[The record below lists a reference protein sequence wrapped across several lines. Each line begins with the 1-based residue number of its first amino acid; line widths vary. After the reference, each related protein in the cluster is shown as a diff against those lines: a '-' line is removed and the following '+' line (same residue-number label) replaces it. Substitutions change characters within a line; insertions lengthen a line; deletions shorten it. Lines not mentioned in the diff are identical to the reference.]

1 MKTVMRA
8 GQWAEKYPELG
19 TGPVPVEPCIS
30 EEHFELEREGIFRRA
45 WLCVGRVDDLP
56 EAGDYFVCEIAICK
70 VSVLV
75 IRGPDGK
82 VRGFHNVCSHR
93 GNRLVSDECGT
104 RRGRSIHCPYHHWV
118 YNTKGELIRVPDEE
132 NFFGL
137 EKGDHGLAPVHT
149 DTWEGFI
156 FVSLAAT
163 PPETLRNWLGEV
175 AEQLD
180 GCPFHE
186 MKRAF
191 TYRVEVDSNWKVI
204 LDGQNELYHLPMLH
218 RRLVGKDFVVNAQGN
233 IRYRDVRLYN
243 YHGFYAI
250 DFPSFRTVTP
260 LRVALGADIHEAP
273 AFHVPQMTGNMD
285 QYMLFPNFVIDVIK
299 FARSTALV
307 TYSTWPRHPAL
318 ARADPVHRPGI
329 GLLRELSG
337 NRELAVQEHP
347 SLVGEPLVSQLPIA
361 GRFQQGHVAQPV
373 GGCLSLL
380 LVELPPVL
388 VGILR
393 QHVLD
398 VIFRALELET
408 VAGQLL
414 FQLEQNEAHQL
425 PVSAARGSQRLLGER
440 CTEFRILGIYGT
452 QRLDRRDHA
461 GDPAVRDLAR
471 DSVVH
476 RFLLVALAPA
486 DHVVTEGH
494 HGDSPQKSSE
504 LRTVGLRESIE

>member
-1 MKTVMRA
+1 MKTVMHAR
-8 GQWAEKYPELG
+8 QWAEKYPELG
-19 TGPVPVEPCIS
+19 TDPVPVEPCIS

-56 EAGDYFVCEIAICK
+56 EAGDYFVRDIAVCK

-104 RRGRSIHCPYHHWV
+104 RRGGSIHCPYHHWV
-118 YNTKGELIRVPDEE
+118 YNTRGELIRVPDEE
-132 NFFGL
+132 NFFDL

-156 FVSLAAT
+156 FVNLAAT
-163 PPETLRNWLGEV
+163 PPETLRDWLGEV

-218 RRLVGKDFVVNAQGN
+218 CRLVGKDFVVNAQGN

-243 YHGFYAI
+243 HHGFYAI

-260 LRVALGADIHEAP
+260 LRVALGADIHKAP
-273 AFHVPQMTGNMD
+273 AFHVPQMTGYMD

-307 TYSTWPRHPAL
+307 TYSTWPLEVGRTVWEIRFHFTE
-318 ARADPVHRPGI
+318 PVSVRD
-329 GLLRELSG
+329 R
-337 NRELAVQEHP
+337 
-347 SLVGEPLVSQLPIA
+347 
-361 GRFQQGHVAQPV
+361 
-373 GGCLSLL
+373 
-380 LVELPPVL
+380 
-388 VGILR
+388 LR
-393 QHVLD
+393 QESFKRVTLDILQEDVL
-398 VIFRALELET
+398 
-408 VAGQLL
+408 
-414 FQLEQNEAHQL
+414 
-425 PVSAARGSQRLLGER
+425 
-440 CTEFRILGIYGT
+440 
-452 QRLDRRDHA
+452 
-461 GDPAVRDLAR
+461 
-471 DSVVH
+471 
-476 RFLLVALAPA
+476 
-486 DHVVTEGH
+486 VTEGVH
-494 HGDSPQKSSE
+494 AGLASRAKSHMILQDSE
-504 LRTVGLRESIE
+504 IVLRHRHKVAEGFVERCRTSPR

>member
-8 GQWAEKYPELG
+8 RQWAEKYPELG
-19 TGPVPVEPCIS
+19 TDPVPVEPCIS

-56 EAGDYFVCEIAICK
+56 EAGDYFVREIAICK

-104 RRGRSIHCPYHHWV
+104 RRGTSIHCPYHHWV
-118 YNTKGELIRVPDEE
+118 YNTRGELIRVPDEE
-132 NFFGL
+132 NFFDL
-137 EKGDHGLAPVHT
+137 EKGDHGLSPVHT

-156 FVSLAAT
+156 FVNLAAT
-163 PPETLRNWLGEV
+163 PPETLRDWLGEV

-243 YHGFYAI
+243 HHGFYAL
-250 DFPSFRTVTP
+250 DFPPFRTVTP

-273 AFHVPQMTGNMD
+273 AFHVPQMTGHMD

-307 TYSTWPRHPAL
+307 TYSTWPLEVGRTVWEVRFHF
-318 ARADPVHRPGI
+318 REPVSVRD
-329 GLLRELSG
+329 R
-337 NRELAVQEHP
+337 
-347 SLVGEPLVSQLPIA
+347 
-361 GRFQQGHVAQPV
+361 
-373 GGCLSLL
+373 
-380 LVELPPVL
+380 
-388 VGILR
+388 LR
-393 QHVLD
+393 QESFKRVTLDILQEDVL
-398 VIFRALELET
+398 
-408 VAGQLL
+408 
-414 FQLEQNEAHQL
+414 
-425 PVSAARGSQRLLGER
+425 
-440 CTEFRILGIYGT
+440 
-452 QRLDRRDHA
+452 
-461 GDPAVRDLAR
+461 
-471 DSVVH
+471 
-476 RFLLVALAPA
+476 
-486 DHVVTEGH
+486 VTEGVH
-494 HGDSPQKSSE
+494 AGLASRAKSHMILQDSEIVLRHRHKVAEEFVE
-504 LRTVGLRESIE
+504 LYRTSPR

>member
-8 GQWAEKYPELG
+8 RQWAEKYPELG
-19 TGPVPVEPCIS
+19 TDPVPVEPCIS

-56 EAGDYFVCEIAICK
+56 ESGDYFVREIAICK

-104 RRGRSIHCPYHHWV
+104 RWGRSIHCPYHHWV
-118 YNTKGELIRVPDEE
+118 YNTRGELIRVPDEE

-156 FVSLAAT
+156 FVNLAAT
-163 PPETLRNWLGEV
+163 PPETLRDWLGEV

-243 YHGFYAI
+243 HHGFYAL

-273 AFHVPQMTGNMD
+273 AFHVPQMIGHMD

-307 TYSTWPRHPAL
+307 TYSTWPLEVGRTVWEIRFHFKA
-318 ARADPVHRPGI
+318 PVSVRD
-329 GLLRELSG
+329 R
-337 NRELAVQEHP
+337 
-347 SLVGEPLVSQLPIA
+347 
-361 GRFQQGHVAQPV
+361 
-373 GGCLSLL
+373 
-380 LVELPPVL
+380 
-388 VGILR
+388 LR
-393 QHVLD
+393 QESFKRVTLD
-398 VIFRALELET
+398 
-408 VAGQLL
+408 
-414 FQLEQNEAHQL
+414 
-425 PVSAARGSQRLLGER
+425 
-440 CTEFRILGIYGT
+440 IL
-452 QRLDRRDHA
+452 QED
-461 GDPAVRDLAR
+461 V
-471 DSVVH
+471 
-476 RFLLVALAPA
+476 
-486 DHVVTEGH
+486 VVTESVYAGLVSRAKSH
-494 HGDSPQKSSE
+494 MILQDSE
-504 LRTVGLRESIE
+504 IVLRHRHKVTEDFVGFYRTSQR